1 MNIIKL
7 SGKTGIAVF
16 LFLTF
21 LLPFRV
27 KAKNNKLNL
36 IRNISTKSDLYKESI
51 TFWGSRPATFSAFK
65 LKNPRRLVIELSHTY
80 IKKCLPGD
88 MKSSVV
94 TSVNCKNMKRGNQR
108 VSQVVFNL
116 DSMVK
121 YRINSNGSKVK
132 LEIYLD
138 RSRVTKSSLIKIKIE
153 KMKTQLNSMRKQL
166 DSAQKKQLEYQRKLK
181 STLNK
186 FRQKNRKNIKLQN
199 KIKKSRREVA
209 ELKNKRIELENNLKS
224 AKNQLK
230 KTRLVERKIKIKIKK
245 LRQKVDKIQDSR
257 KENMK
262 KLAGIN
268 QSFQS
273 RQKTKGE
280 LLAKIGQD
288 KSRLKKLAK
297 KIRNMKNKNQTIGKQ
312 LKNRLKFLKRRLKSS
327 RSKLA
332 STRKELKVFTAR
344 RKKLQ
349 ELCNREEKRFKSLK
363 KNLQEQKTAL
373 VKRINKLNKKNNKLA
388 RKKNRLE
395 QELLSLKNKREQLGN
410 IVNKK
415 ASLSSFIKDKTQKA
429 RNLHLKMKQLAKTEQ
444 EKVQAA
450 RQLKSRLNNLIKK
463 QRKDLNQLESVKG
476 KEVKLL
482 STLKALRKKHRKL
495 LAQEKLKLQK
505 LKEEGNKV
513 QTRRMKARQ
522 LKRIKE
528 IKKLSR
534 KADYWK
540 KLVDKRESELEQV
553 KNKIKTMNTKFS
565 KKRSRY
571 LEIRMEVSQLSRNR
585 DLIRKKIRKSK
596 ENLESLNLDAR
607 EKTRELAKIKKAIK
621 NKSRIFDR
629 ISKKLAKVKKG
640 LGWLSRRKTIKEKEL
655 EELNKTATRL
665 KQKVTARKS
674 EIKELKDER
683 SQLLSRFKKLN
694 RKKAR
699 LLSQIKNYE
708 NKKKSKKQN
717 LQADISKIKQ
727 KLQKLKKTRQEL
739 IKKVRTIESR
749 KRKIE
754 KVKNSSGYSG
764 KLLALINKVQF
775 KNSPWSHQVIL
786 SFKGKQAPG
795 KIFHKDKL
803 FSFKIKG
810 AKFSKKLNR
819 KVDTEAYDGPIKNF
833 LTWNKTQ
840 TKEPVAELKIN
851 TRGVRKAQI
860 RRRKGKIVV
869 LIPKTVAEVRRYKQQ
884 KSKKVAPTRVAS
896 YRTALK
902 KTTAKLPAASSRRK
916 RPYLKKRKS
925 KKTSRSGGGKRK
937 YKGRFVDLD
946 FKDADIHNVIRLV
959 AEVWG
964 RNVVIPDEVKGTIS
978 IKLNNVRVDRAF
990 DVILK
995 SKGLSW
1001 SYEGGKIIRVIT
1013 MDQMKKEREERLA
1026 KTKTKVRM
1034 IKTETRLI
1042 PINYADAEEISKS
1055 ITENIKS
1062 DRGKVSFDK
1071 RTNVIIYTDVPAKLK
1086 VARKLINSLDMPTP
1100 QVQIEARIV
1109 EAESTFL
1116 REIGVQWGGSV
1127 LANSANGNP
1136 TGLIFPSNIGMAG
1149 GNMDQLTNASGVDSA
1164 GAANPD
1170 FAVNLPASTGQ
1181 GSGGAL
1187 GMTLGSLAGA
1197 VNINLRLSAMEEVGH
1212 VRSIATPKITTL
1224 DNVEAKISQGVEIPY
1239 PQSSAQGN
1247 TVIMKQ
1253 AVLSLAVTPH
1263 VTNDNNVKIKVKVTK
1278 DEPDETNRGA
1288 DGSLGIAKKSAE
1300 TQMLVKSGDTAV
1312 IGGIYKRQSTLV
1324 YRKVP
1329 WFADIP
1335 VVGWLFKSK
1344 YKRDNRSEILIFITP
1359 RVLNRSSVVSKK

>member
-1 MNIIKL
+1 
-7 SGKTGIAVF
+7 
-16 LFLTF
+16 
-21 LLPFRV
+21 
-27 KAKNNKLNL
+27 
-36 IRNISTKSDLYKESI
+36 
-51 TFWGSRPATFSAFK
+51 
-65 LKNPRRLVIELSHTY
+65 
-80 IKKCLPGD
+80 
-88 MKSSVV
+88 
-94 TSVNCKNMKRGNQR
+94 
-108 VSQVVFNL
+108 
-116 DSMVK
+116 
-121 YRINSNGSKVK
+121 
-132 LEIYLD
+132 
-138 RSRVTKSSLIKIKIE
+138 
-153 KMKTQLNSMRKQL
+153 
-166 DSAQKKQLEYQRKLK
+166 
-181 STLNK
+181 
-186 FRQKNRKNIKLQN
+186 
-199 KIKKSRREVA
+199 
-209 ELKNKRIELENNLKS
+209 
-224 AKNQLK
+224 
-230 KTRLVERKIKIKIKK
+230 
-245 LRQKVDKIQDSR
+245 
-257 KENMK
+257 MK
-262 KLAGIN
+262 KLARIN
-268 QSFQS
+268 NSFQS
-273 RQKTKGE
+273 RQKTKGK

-288 KSRLKKLAK
+288 KSQLKQLSQ
-297 KIRNMKNKNQTIGKQ
+297 KIKAMKNKNQTISKQ
-312 LKNRLKFLKRRLKSS
+312 LMDRLSFLKKRLKNS
-327 RSKLA
+327 RSRLV
-332 STRKELKVFTAR
+332 STRKELNVFTAR
-344 RKKLQ
+344 RKKIQ
-349 ELCNREEKRFKSLK
+349 KLCDREEKRFRLLK
-363 KNLQEQKTAL
+363 KDLQEQKTTL
-373 VKRINKLNKKNNKLA
+373 VNRINKLNKKNNKLA
-388 RKKNRLE
+388 QRKNKLE
-395 QELLSLKNKREQLGN
+395 QELLSLKNKRKQLDK

-415 ASLSSFIKDKTQKA
+415 ASLSSFIKNKTQKA
-429 RNLHLKMKQLAKTEQ
+429 KNLHLKMKQLAKTEQ

-450 RQLKSRLNNLIKK
+450 RQLKSRLKSLIKK
-463 QRKDLNQLESVKG
+463 QRQDLKQLESVKD

-482 STLKALRKKHRKL
+482 STLQTLRKKHRKL

-505 LKEEGNKV
+505 LKEQGKNNK
-513 QTRRMKARQ
+513 TRRRMKARQ

-534 KADYWK
+534 KAEYWK
-540 KLVDKRESELEQV
+540 KLVGKRENELGQV
-553 KNKIKTMNTKFS
+553 KTRIKRMNSKFTKM
-565 KKRSRY
+565 RSRY
-571 LEIRMEVSQLSRNR
+571 LEIRMEVSQLSHNR

-596 ENLESLNLDAR
+596 ENLESLNLNAR
-607 EKTRELAKIKKAIK
+607 EKTRDLIRIKKAIRT
-621 NKSRIFDR
+621 KSRVFDR

-665 KQKVTARKS
+665 QQKVTARKS
-674 EIKELKDER
+674 EIKELRNER
-683 SQLLSRFKKLN
+683 SQLLSRFKQLN
-694 RKKAR
+694 KRKAQ
-699 LLSQIKNYE
+699 LQTQIKNYE
-708 NKKKSKKQN
+708 NKKRSKKQN
-717 LQADISKIKQ
+717 LQADITKMKEE
-727 KLQKLKKTRQEL
+727 LAKLKKTRRKLVE
-739 IKKVRTIESR
+739 KVSAIESR

-754 KVKNSSGYSG
+754 KIRNSSGYNG
-764 KLLALINKVQF
+764 KLLARINKVEF
-775 KNSPWSHQVIL
+775 KNSPWSHQVIM
-786 SFKGKQAPG
+786 SFKGKQVPA

-803 FSFKIKG
+803 FTLRIKG
-810 AKFSKKLNR
+810 VEFAKRLNR
-819 KVDTEAYDGPIKNF
+819 KVDTEAYDGPVKSF
-833 LTWNKTQ
+833 LTWNKSQ
-840 TKEPVAELKIN
+840 TKMPVAELKIN

-860 RRRKGKIVV
+860 RRRKGKIIV
-869 LIPKTVAEVRRYKQQ
+869 LIPKSVTEVRRDKRQ
-884 KSKKVAPTRVAS
+884 KSQKVAPTRVAS
-896 YRTALK
+896 YRTALR
-902 KTTAKLPAASSRRK
+902 KTTEKLPQASSRRK
-916 RPYLKKRKS
+916 RLYLNKRRSKRASRRRSGKKR
-925 KKTSRSGGGKRK
+925 

-964 RNVVIPDEVKGTIS
+964 RNVVIPDEVKGTVS

-1013 MDQMKKEREERLA
+1013 MDQMKKERAERLA

-1055 ITENIKS
+1055 IKENIKS
-1062 DRGKVSFDK
+1062 NRGKVSFDK
-1071 RTNVIIYTDVPAKLK
+1071 RTNVIIYTDVPSKLS

-1149 GNMDQLTNASGVDSA
+1149 GNMDQLTSTGGIGSA

-1335 VVGWLFKSK
+1335 VIGWLFKSK

-1359 RVLNRSSVVSKK
+1359 RVLNRSDVVSKK